1 MQVVVIGNGI
11 AGFSAASTL
20 RHLDPQCKITV
31 ISSESTPLYSPCVLA
46 DYISGDIPRERVF
59 VKSLQDY
66 DWHLSTLL
74 LGHEAEEIDPARKR
88 VFINN
93 GPPVPFD
100 KLILATG
107 SRAILLSE
115 RRRGIFKLKTL
126 KDADEILE
134 HRGKKAVVIGAG
146 PIGIE
151 AGIALFRKGYRVS
164 ILEMMDHVLPLG
176 LDAMGASKIKA
187 ILEEHGI
194 EVFRSERSES
204 ILGTEQVK
212 GVATNRREIECDAL
226 IWAVG
231 MRPNV
236 ELAAK
241 SGIQLGDKGGIRV
254 NPRME
259 TSLPDIYACG
269 DCVESKDILTGEP
282 YPNLFWHN
290 AKRQGVVVAR
300 NCAGFPTD
308 YPGSNNLLNM
318 DVFGN
323 HVAGFG
329 FTEAALNRFRDLKVF
344 GGNPPRISIIEKEK
358 NGSYYRL
365 VIAGDRCMGA
375 QFLNVDLT
383 QRAMGLLWSF
393 ILQKKSVEGLLKILE
408 NEGLLSHKPWLRR
421 VRPFF
426 MGARAAG

>member
-344 GGNPPRISIIEKEK
+344 GGNPPQISIIEKEK